1 VQKPLVAPAWY
12 WYYRHCLD
20 GKNLMMVE
28 NCRLRRERFDE
39 FCQKPTIVYHVTPI
53 DNQVE

>member
-1 VQKPLVAPAWY
+1 
-12 WYYRHCLD
+12 
-20 GKNLMMVE
+20 MMVE

-53 DNQVE
+53 DNQVEYDTCADTYVFGSNFVVPNYA